1 MYHQKKQQ
9 GRYIIAEFLL
19 NDFRFWCEVECYRC
33 QAEAI
38 HQNGHTGRYS
48 AQDEENLHEKAQL
61 ICDQYLNSM
70 ILPRCRINIQPEISA
85 RVRTIVSHGY
95 FFRKFLENIL
105 GPRI

>member
-9 GRYIIAEFLL
+9 GRFIIAEFLL

-48 AQDEENLHEKAQL
+48 AKDEENLHDKAQL

-70 ILPRCRINIQPEISA
+70 ILPRCRINIQPEISGHSLI
-85 RVRTIVSHGY
+85 T
-95 FFRKFLENIL
+95 N
-105 GPRI
+105 